1 MGAVCGRGVRE
12 LHACEVFHL
21 FADDADAAF
30 VGGVEFE
37 DAGFNEFG
45 AVEFFCKGK
54 DSGGFACAG
63 RAVEEHVR
71 ELCAVLDDVDDAGG
85 GRPYIRT
92 LESSLKDCDGVIL
105 GRDVVQVLGTAAIE
119 SVPRCRTYK
128 TGRCILFLNPRL

>member
-1 MGAVCGRGVRE
+1 
-12 LHACEVFHL
+12 
-21 FADDADAAF
+21 
-30 VGGVEFE
+30 
-37 DAGFNEFG
+37 
-45 AVEFFCKGK
+45 
-54 DSGGFACAG
+54 
-63 RAVEEHVR
+63 VR
-71 ELCAVLDDVDDAGG
+71 ELCAVLDDVNDAGG